1 MTTKSELEKWIEGTP
16 LPEDRDE
23 GEAGS
28 DYLSTIDYL
37 GSQTAGKRESLTPAE
52 NGVLFSRWQ
61 AGERDEVGKRLFGA
75 TLNLTLS
82 RFKGLNHFED
92 ALGIAQRI
100 FVEALSVWKGDFFL
114 SLYMQMLD
122 QKLKSLYY
130 AERNPLSIAGGQNR
144 KKVATEESRERY
156 VRGRVKRVMD
166 FRREDE
172 KRYLQTGVRGVPVD
186 PEHAAIEA
194 AMRAGLPFL
203 IAGFDE
209 EGDAELRENVPGRDW
224 HERQAIEDEA
234 AERID
239 AKRRRAHY
247 IPEPVSND
255 PRDRLVEAVARLPME
270 VDRFIMT
277 EILRGYERDEDDS
290 TIVKNLAEHLTR
302 ESGEEWTAERVRQRR
317 KRIQDVLKSQ
327 L

>member
-1 MTTKSELEKWIEGTP
+1 MTTKSELEEWIEGTP

-23 GEAGS
+23 GVPGS

-37 GSQTAGKRESLTPAE
+37 RSQTAGKREPLTSAE
-52 NGVLFSRWQ
+52 NDVLFSRWQ

-82 RFKGLNHFED
+82 RFKGLGHFED

-100 FVEALSVWKGDFFL
+100 FVEALSVWKGGFFP
-114 SLYMQMLD
+114 SLYKRMLD
-122 QKLKSLYY
+122 QKLNSLYY
-130 AERNPLSIAGGQNR
+130 AERKALSITSEQNR
-144 KKVATEESRERY
+144 KEDATEESRERY
-156 VRGRVKRVMD
+156 VRKQVKRLTD
-166 FRREDE
+166 WKKIDH
-172 KRYLQTGVRGVPVD
+172 YLWNARQHVD
-186 PEHAAIEA
+186 PPAEVQEIQMATKES
-194 AMRAGLPFL
+194 LPFL
-203 IAGFDE
+203 IARFDE
-209 EGDAELRENVPGRDW
+209 ENDEELVENVPARGEW

-277 EILRGYERDEDDS
+277 EILRGYGRDEDDS